1 MPPALKALSAQ
12 LGGWFIAWLLARSG
26 LLPGGLWALVAAQAF
41 GAVAVAA
48 ALRSARWWLPIH
60 LCFTPLAVAAQG
72 LGLHPAWYL
81 GAFLLLAAI
90 YWSSFRTQ
98 VPLYL
103 SNRHTVQAVAG
114 LLPPDRPV
122 ALLDIGSGTGSLLRP
137 LARLRPDCRFSGI
150 EAAPAPHA
158 LARLLAGQQANL
170 ALQRGDFFAVPWG
183 DYDFIYAFLS
193 PVPMAMVWKK
203 ACAEMRPDG
212 LLLSNSF
219 PVPGVEPA
227 FVLEVADRR
236 ATRLYAYRPRATA
249 DKAAK

>member
-1 MPPALKALSAQ
+1 MPPALKALAAQ
-12 LGGWFIAWLLARSG
+12 LGGWLIAVLLARSG
-26 LLPGGLWALVAAQAF
+26 VLPGGLWALLAAQSV
-41 GAVAVAA
+41 GAVTVAA

-103 SNRHTVQAVAG
+103 SNRDTVQAVAG

-137 LARLRPDCRFSGI
+137 LARLRPDCRFKGI
-150 EAAPAPHA
+150 ESAPAPH
-158 LARLLAGQQANL
+158 LLACLLGRGLTNL
-170 ALQRGDFFAVPWG
+170 DLRRGDFFAQPWSEQ
-183 DYDFIYAFLS
+183 DVVYAFLS
-193 PVPMAMVWKK
+193 PVPMAKVWSK
-203 ACAEMRPDG
+203 ACAEMTPG
-212 LLLSNSF
+212 SLLLSNSF
-219 PVPGVEPA
+219 AVPGVAPA
-227 FVLEVADRR
+227 FTVTLNDRR
-236 ATRLYAYRPRATA
+236 GTCLYGYHPAGTA
-249 DKAAK
+249 PIAVK